1 MSNPTGTSQL
11 HNKRAVVTGGS
22 RGIGR
27 AIVKAFVNEGAQV
40 VTSSRHGPD
49 CDFPDAVHWMRADVS
64 DRNEVDAL
72 AEFAVDQLG
81 NIDILV
87 NNAGVQLEKT
97 VVNSTDADWN
107 QLMGTNARGV
117 FLVCRR
123 FIPIMTATG
132 GGSIINIGSISGE
145 HADPTMAL
153 YNASKAFVAGLTRSI
168 AVDHGA
174 EGVRCNTICPGWIMT
189 GMVDAAFS
197 LAKDPAASKTDGL
210 ARHPVGRWGQPE
222 DIAAAAVWLASDQ
235 STFTTGQ
242 SIIIDGGLVAASPL
256 QPGLF

>member
-1 MSNPTGTSQL
+1 MN
-11 HNKRAVVTGGS
+11 VVKKS
-22 RGIGR
+22 
-27 AIVKAFVNEGAQV
+27 
-40 VTSSRHGPD
+40 
-49 CDFPDAVHWMRADVS
+49 
-64 DRNEVDAL
+64 
-72 AEFAVDQLG
+72 
-81 NIDILV
+81 
-87 NNAGVQLEKT
+87 EKT

-123 FIPIMTATG
+123 FIPIMSASD

-174 EGVRCNTICPGWIMT
+174 EGIRCNTICPGWIMT

-197 LAKDPAASKTDGL
+197 LASDPAASKADGL

-222 DIAAAAVWLASDQ
+222 DIAAAAVWLGSDQ

-242 SIIIDGGLVAASPL
+242 SITVDGGLVAASPL